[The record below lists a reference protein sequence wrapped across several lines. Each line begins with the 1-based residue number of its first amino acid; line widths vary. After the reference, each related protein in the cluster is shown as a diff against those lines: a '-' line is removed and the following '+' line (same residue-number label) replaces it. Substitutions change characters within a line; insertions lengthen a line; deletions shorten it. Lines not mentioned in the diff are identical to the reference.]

1 MDLATVLGLLLA
13 WGALLVSLGLE
24 GGSLKDL
31 FNLPALVLVIF
42 GTFGATV
49 VGSNMRTIT
58 SLHVILRNAWVKS
71 SLNPVELIELIVGF
85 ARKARME
92 GILSLEEAA
101 AQIDNRFL
109 RKAVEL
115 LVDGTPSV
123 MVREILETEIVATQE
138 RHKVGESV
146 FTTMGGFS
154 PTLGIIGTVMGLISM
169 LAKLSEPGKMGHAIA
184 AAFTA
189 TFYGVAL
196 ANLAYLP
203 IAAKLKSR
211 TTEEVVACEMI
222 IEGILSIQ
230 AGDNPRIVETRM
242 SAYLPPSMRASVY
255 QDRSGGQSNR
265 SGGLRPAK
273 RPPAARDDPEAL
285 AA

>member
-1 MDLATVLGLLLA
+1 LVRSNLA
-13 WGALLVSLGLE
+13 
-24 GGSLKDL
+24 
-31 FNLPALVLVIF
+31 PA
-42 GTFGATV
+42 
-49 VGSNMRTIT
+49 
-58 SLHVILRNAWVKS
+58 
-71 SLNPVELIELIVGF
+71 ELIEIMVGF
-85 ARKARME
+85 ARRARME

-101 AQIDNRFL
+101 GQLDNRFL

-115 LVDGTPSV
+115 VVDGTPSV

-138 RHKVGESV
+138 RHKVGETV
-146 FTTMGGFS
+146 FTSMGGFS
-154 PTLGIIGTVMGLISM
+154 PTLGIIGTVMGLIAM

-189 TFYGVAL
+189 TFYGVVF
-196 ANLAYLP
+196 ANLLHLP

-211 TTEEVVACEMI
+211 TTEEVVACEMV

-242 SAYLPPSMRASVY
+242 SAYLPPSMRRSVA
-255 QDRSGGQSNR
+255 QQQQPPQAANDR
-265 SGGLRPAK
+265 
-273 RPPAARDDPEAL
+273 EAL

>member
-13 WGALLVSLGLE
+13 WGALLASLGLE

-31 FNLPALVLVIF
+31 FNVPALVLVLF

-49 VGSNMRTIT
+49 VGSSVKTVL
-58 SLHVILRNAWVKS
+58 SLPTILRNAWVKTT
-71 SLNPVELIELIVGF
+71 LDPAELITIMVGF
-85 ARKARME
+85 ARRARTE

-101 AQIDNRFL
+101 SKLDNRFL
-109 RKAVEL
+109 RKGVEL
-115 LVDGTPSV
+115 VVDGTPSV

-138 RHKVGESV
+138 RHKVGESF

-169 LAKLSEPGKMGHAIA
+169 LAKLNEPGKMGHAIA

-196 ANLAYLP
+196 ANLLYLP
-203 IAAKLKSR
+203 IAGKLKSR
-211 TTEEVVACEMI
+211 TAEEVVACEMI

-242 SAYLPPSMRASVY
+242 SAYLPPSMRRSFA
-255 QDRSGGQSNR
+255 QQPPQARNDR
-265 SGGLRPAK
+265 
-273 RPPAARDDPEAL
+273 EAL